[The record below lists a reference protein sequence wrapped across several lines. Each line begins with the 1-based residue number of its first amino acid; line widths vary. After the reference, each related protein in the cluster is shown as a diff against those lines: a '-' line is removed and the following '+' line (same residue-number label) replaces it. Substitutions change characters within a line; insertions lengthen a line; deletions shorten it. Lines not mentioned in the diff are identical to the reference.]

1 MGVLPRGKV
10 RLRAPIGRATAVAAL
25 SGAAG
30 AAVRQISGRHLWPA
44 IGIALCALL
53 AYAFTLATFLNNLTL
68 DTPLAYL
75 PLLPLIAVWASW
87 EAAGRYQGKKA
98 PIRDRQL
105 DYILG
110 VPLLLIALFL
120 ITITP
125 VLWGTFY
132 WSLRPDVLSFA
143 LFVVAGVVLAYGVG
157 WAWRMRVPLLLLLLM
172 WPALYVGAVA
182 GFLNWCVLA
191 TDAILGLVT
200 SHLPLGVSQVVQN
213 PAVLSIHTTTGQ
225 LIQVSVSTAC
235 AGGDGVLGFLLI
247 GGTLMVAVT
256 GALFS
261 RLAWLVAGTLV
272 TFVLNVAR
280 IVAIAFLVRE
290 NHPVFALGV
299 FHEFIGLFLFGV
311 GLAGMVWLLPAFG
324 LAHRARHSGSV
335 PAAPGEAPTRPPFGA
350 GLSRRRLTTRLAVA
364 LVVLGL
370 FVAGDQTLGLYAG
383 FANGQGAPTVAAM
396 GTSSRVPPGWSVS
409 LLATYPW
416 GDEYFGAGSSY
427 VRYQLSNP
435 ASSIGEPVLWADVVT
450 TPDVNALQTYTIE
463 NCFLFHNYDI
473 ISSRTLA
480 LSHGVTAVL
489 LNYSDPASHGRWAT
503 LSWTWPVRLGGTTA
517 YERIELTADLMPGSA
532 KVPDLRP
539 VSAPIESL
547 VLGVENFFGAAG
559 SRTRDQIAAQ
569 YRGADAALAS
579 FGVAFVGATVA
590 PRRERI

>member
-1 MGVLPRGKV
+1 V
-10 RLRAPIGRATAVAAL
+10 RE
-25 SGAAG
+25 
-30 AAVRQISGRHLWPA
+30 ISRRRLWPA
-44 IGIALCALL
+44 VGIVIAALI
-53 AYAFTLATFLNNLTL
+53 AYAFTLETFLNNLTL

-75 PLLPLIAVWASW
+75 PLLPLMAIWASW
-87 EAAGRYQGKKA
+87 EAAGRYQGQKA

-105 DYILG
+105 DHILG
-110 VPLLLIALFL
+110 VPLLLVALFL

-143 LFVVAGVVLAYGVG
+143 LFVVAGMILAYGVG

-191 TDAILGLVT
+191 TDAILGLII
-200 SHLPLGVSQVVQN
+200 SHLALGVSQVVQN
-213 PAVLSIHTTTGQ
+213 PAVLSIHTTAGQ

-261 RLAWLVAGTLV
+261 RLVWLIAGTLLS
-272 TFVLNVAR
+272 FVLNVAR
-280 IVAIAFLVRE
+280 IVAIAVLVRE

-299 FHEFIGLFLFGV
+299 FHEFIGLLLFGV
-311 GLAGMVWLLPAFG
+311 GLAAMVWLLPAFG
-324 LAHRARHSGSV
+324 LAHRSRPPTMALGAPPEEDPSPSRHRA
-335 PAAPGEAPTRPPFGA
+335 AAPG
-350 GLSRRRLTTRLAVA
+350 RRLAPRVAIGLLVLAV
-364 LVVLGL
+364 

-396 GTSSRVPPGWSVS
+396 GISSRVPAGWDVS

-435 ASSIGEPVLWADVVT
+435 GAALGEPVLWADVVT
-450 TPDVNALQTYTIE
+450 TPDNNALQTYTIE

-473 ISSRTLA
+473 IQSRTLA
-480 LSHGVTAVL
+480 LGHGVTAVL

-517 YERIELTADLMPGSA
+517 YERIELTSDLVPGSA

-539 VSAPIESL
+539 ASAPIESL
-547 VLGVENFFGAAG
+547 VLGVENFFGSAAG
-559 SRTRDQIAAQ
+559 KTNDGSPSQ

-579 FGVAFVGATVA
+579 FGVAFVGTTVA
-590 PRRERI
+590 PERTRI